1 MGLLDD
7 IRADLTEAMKAKD
20 KLTVST
26 LRSVVAAVQE
36 AEVAGSAATTLDDK
50 QIQKVIAAHA
60 KRRVEAAEAFEQGDR
75 AEKAADERAELSVL
89 EQYLPQ
95 QLPEN
100 ALVEIVELVM
110 AEGDYSTMADM
121 GEAMKAVNGEV
132 AGRAEGRVVADLV
145 KSRLSCTQ
153 RGRSPWLGFFRH
165 KTAQLSLRLGAIQTP
180 VTTSPM
186 SIYIGTSHRS

>member
-1 MGLLDD
+1 
-7 IRADLTEAMKAKD
+7 MKAKD

-36 AEVAGSAATTLDDK
+36 AEVAGSAAATLDDQ
-50 QIQKVIAAHA
+50 QIQKVIAAQA

-95 QLPEN
+95 QLSGN
-100 ALVEIVELVM
+100 ALVEIVERVM
-110 AEGDYSTMADM
+110 AEGGYSTMADM

-145 KSRLSCTQ
+145 KSRLS
-153 RGRSPWLGFFRH
+153 
-165 KTAQLSLRLGAIQTP
+165 
-180 VTTSPM
+180 
-186 SIYIGTSHRS
+186 

>member
-50 QIQKVIAAHA
+50 QIQKVIAAQA

-95 QLPEN
+95 QLPEY
-100 ALVEIVELVM
+100 ALVEIVERVM

-145 KSRLSCTQ
+145 KSRLS
-153 RGRSPWLGFFRH
+153 
-165 KTAQLSLRLGAIQTP
+165 
-180 VTTSPM
+180 
-186 SIYIGTSHRS
+186 

>member
-50 QIQKVIAAHA
+50 QIQKVIAAQA
-60 KRRVEAAEAFEQGDR
+60 KRRDEAAEAFEQGDR

-95 QLPEN
+95 QLAEN
-100 ALVEIVELVM
+100 ALVEIVERVM

-145 KSRLSCTQ
+145 KSRLS
-153 RGRSPWLGFFRH
+153 
-165 KTAQLSLRLGAIQTP
+165 
-180 VTTSPM
+180 
-186 SIYIGTSHRS
+186 

>member
-50 QIQKVIAAHA
+50 QIQKVIAAQA

-95 QLPEN
+95 QLAEN
-100 ALVEIVELVM
+100 ALVEIVERVM

-121 GEAMKAVNGEV
+121 GEAMK
-132 AGRAEGRVVADLV
+132 
-145 KSRLSCTQ
+145 
-153 RGRSPWLGFFRH
+153 
-165 KTAQLSLRLGAIQTP
+165 LSLIH
-180 VTTSPM
+180 
-186 SIYIGTSHRS
+186 I

>member
-50 QIQKVIAAHA
+50 QIQKVIAAQA

-100 ALVEIVELVM
+100 ALVEIVERVM

-145 KSRLSCTQ
+145 KSRLS
-153 RGRSPWLGFFRH
+153 
-165 KTAQLSLRLGAIQTP
+165 
-180 VTTSPM
+180 
-186 SIYIGTSHRS
+186 